1 MRRSL
6 GPFRFVV
13 AALARR
19 VRPCA
24 LADRRLRVILHLRAR
39 LPARRGPLRL
49 RLGRDDRRLFLLALR
64 WRRPQMLRLVGLAQP
79 QLRLPERRRVREE
92 PDRLRLHPSLASPS
106 SLGQPTPRLEAE
118 TITIPPPART
128 S

>member
-39 LPARRGPLRL
+39 LPARRGPLPL
-49 RLGRDDRRLFLLALR
+49 RLGRDDRLLFLLALR
-64 WRRPQMLRLVGLAQP
+64 WRRPQMLGLVGLAPP
-79 QLRLPERRRVREE
+79 QLRLPERRRVR
-92 PDRLRLHPSLASPS
+92 PDADQLRPLSRLA
-106 SLGQPTPRLEAE
+106 
-118 TITIPPPART
+118 PP
-128 S
+128 

>member
-49 RLGRDDRRLFLLALR
+49 RLGRDDRRLFLPAPR
-64 WRRPQMLRLVGLAQP
+64 WRRPQMLGLVGLAQP
-79 QLRLPERRRVREE
+79 QLRLPERRRVRAE
-92 PDRLRLHPSLASPS
+92 PDPLGPLARLAPRPSL
-106 SLGQPTPRLEAE
+106 R
-118 TITIPPPART
+118 PPPTRPEAARVP
-128 S
+128 SLPP